1 MLATSLLE
9 AQAVI
14 IKAISAIIMC
24 VLMVNLLVVLNL
36 CVASSVPTQRRV
48 NGHLCDEVLDKVA
61 PMSSISLPAW
71 GQGGQNTQGS

>member
-24 VLMVNLLVVLNL
+24 VLMVNLLVVPQ
-36 CVASSVPTQRRV
+36 SMR
-48 NGHLCDEVLDKVA
+48 CD
-61 PMSSISLPAW
+61 
-71 GQGGQNTQGS
+71 